1 MSRKCIMENRRCDK
15 YPDCEYGE
23 DEANCQVRE
32 TVSFNT
38 CRLNEFECSPDI
50 CIHESWVC
58 DGREDC
64 RNGKDEASCG
74 LCRPDNEFQC
84 RNGDCIDS
92 RFLCD
97 QRPDCR
103 DGSDESAELCIQQA
117 VCPPGNFQCDGKKC
131 IPDERVCN
139 GFLDCL
145 DQTDEF
151 QCNDLRRCNGDQFQ
165 CDNGECIPQSYKC
178 DNFNDCDRGEDERVC
193 AVTQIVPVN
202 TRRPSPPEIN
212 INTKCDFQCWDGMC
226 QPWEARCNG
235 ANDCLKG
242 EDEMKCHNSNPAGQ
256 QPSPIMGGHSSMGGS
271 DSPAPIQQASRCAM
285 GEHQCDNGDCLPAAK
300 RCNYVYDCCLNLD
313 RAQAGTCRD
322 WSDEEGC

>member
-1 MSRKCIMENRRCDK
+1 M
-15 YPDCEYGE
+15 G
-23 DEANCQVRE
+23 
-32 TVSFNT
+32 
-38 CRLNEFECSPDI
+38 
-50 CIHESWVC
+50 
-58 DGREDC
+58 
-64 RNGKDEASCG
+64 
-74 LCRPDNEFQC
+74 
-84 RNGDCIDS
+84 
-92 RFLCD
+92 
-97 QRPDCR
+97 
-103 DGSDESAELCIQQA
+103 
-117 VCPPGNFQCDGKKC
+117 C

-193 AVTQIVPVN
+193 AVTQFVPVN

-242 EDEMKCHNSNPAGQ
+242 EDEMKCRNSNAAGQ
-256 QPSPIMGGHSSMGGS
+256 QPSPIRRTQQHGGIGQSCTNPTGFPVCYGRAHVWQRRLSACCQEMQLRLRLLFESG
-271 DSPAPIQQASRCAM
+271 PCA
-285 GEHQCDNGDCLPAAK
+285 GRNLPGLV
-300 RCNYVYDCCLNLD
+300 R
-313 RAQAGTCRD
+313 
-322 WSDEEGC
+322 